1 MDYEKENGDEYV
13 SLNFE
18 ELSKNPA
25 VWEVIKEEMNYLS
38 AECKMKIITAAKEQ
52 GLKDDKIFIPL
63 VPVVEME
70 VEYEDLFKSSI
81 DDTTE
86 EL

>member
-1 MDYEKENGDEYV
+1 MDYEKENEYV
-13 SLNFE
+13 PLNFE

-25 VWEVIKEEMNYLS
+25 VWEVMKEEMNYLS
-38 AECKMKIITAAKEQ
+38 GDCLMKIITAAKEQ
-52 GLKDDKIFIPL
+52 GMKDDKIFIPA
-63 VPVVEME
+63 VVEME
-70 VEYEDLFKSSI
+70 IEFEDVFESSI

>member
-1 MDYEKENGDEYV
+1 MYDKEYENDYV
-13 SLNFE
+13 PLNFD

-38 AECKMKIITAAKEQ
+38 GDCLMKIITAAKEE
-52 GLKDDKIFIPL
+52 GLKDNKIFMPA
-63 VPVVEME
+63 VKVVE
-70 VEYEDLFKSSI
+70 VEFEDLFKSSI

-86 EL
+86 ED

>member
-1 MDYEKENGDEYV
+1 MYDKEYENDYV
-13 SLNFE
+13 PLNFD

-38 AECKMKIITAAKEQ
+38 GDCLMKIITAAKEE
-52 GLKDDKIFIPL
+52 GLKDDKIFMPA
-63 VPVVEME
+63 VKVVE
-70 VEYEDLFKSSI
+70 VEFEDLFKSSI

-86 EL
+86 ED

>member
-1 MDYEKENGDEYV
+1 MYDKENEFV
-13 SLNFE
+13 PLNFE

-38 AECKMKIITAAKEQ
+38 GDCLMKIITAAKEE
-52 GLKDDKIFIPL
+52 GLKDNQIFFA
-63 VPVVEME
+63 PVAE
-70 VEYEDLFKSSI
+70 VEIEFEDPFATSI

-86 EL
+86 ED